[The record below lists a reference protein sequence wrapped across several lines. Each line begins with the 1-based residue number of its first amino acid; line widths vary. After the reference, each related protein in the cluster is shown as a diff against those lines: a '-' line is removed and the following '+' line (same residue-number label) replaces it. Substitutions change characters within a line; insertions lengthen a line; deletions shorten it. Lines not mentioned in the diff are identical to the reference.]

1 MEQASYSNFLLLF
14 CFDLIVV
21 IAMMMPFHYILYL
34 LYLYLYI
41 YFILKNNMR
50 DDGGDND
57 DEYVGVFLIPYQET
71 AAIRQS
77 C

>member
-1 MEQASYSNFLLLF
+1 MRPSFDCGYGYDDAIPLYPVFNISIYS
-14 CFDLIVV
+14 
-21 IAMMMPFHYILYL
+21 
-34 LYLYLYI
+34 YI

-50 DDGGDND
+50 DDGDDND
-57 DEYVGVFLIPYQET
+57 DEDVGVFLIPYQET